1 MVSPGLMYWTQ
12 SGSLMIMVILGGVGY
27 LYGGVVGAALLLVA
41 EEYLSGLTLYW
52 QLPLGILL
60 LAAVLYAR
68 NGALSLAA
76 RWRHG

>member
-1 MVSPGLMYWTQ
+1 MYWTQ

-27 LYGGVVGAALLLVA
+27 LYGGVVGAALLLVL

-52 QLPLGILL
+52 QLPLGLLL

-68 NGALSLAA
+68 NGALSLAG